1 MASNSRIKGIT
12 IEIGGDTTKLDKALG
27 EVNSKTRQLQSELK
41 GVNSLLKMDPKN
53 VTLLKQKQDLL
64 NESIANTKEK
74 LNTLKT
80 AQIQVQEQFDKGE
93 ITEEQYRDF
102 QREIVATETKLKSLT
117 NELKNFGS
125 VGSQKI
131 AAVGESMK
139 ETGSNIQSAGKRML
153 GTTAAV
159 TGLETAIVAV
169 GSNFDSAMKQVA
181 ATMGITGGQHRP
193 L

>member
-1 MASNSRIKGIT
+1 MAQKIKGIT

-64 NESIANTKEK
+64 NQSIANTKEK

-80 AQIQVQEQFDKGE
+80 AQIQVQEQFDKGQ

-102 QREIVATETKLKSLT
+102 QREIVATENKLKSLT
-117 NELKNFGS
+117 AELKNFGS
-125 VGSQKI
+125 VGAQQIAVVGQKMQD
-131 AAVGESMK
+131 VG
-139 ETGSNIQSAGKRML
+139 GKI
-153 GTTAAV
+153 
-159 TGLETAIVAV
+159 E
-169 GSNFDSAMKQVA
+169 
-181 ATMGITGGQHRP
+181 
-193 L
+193 